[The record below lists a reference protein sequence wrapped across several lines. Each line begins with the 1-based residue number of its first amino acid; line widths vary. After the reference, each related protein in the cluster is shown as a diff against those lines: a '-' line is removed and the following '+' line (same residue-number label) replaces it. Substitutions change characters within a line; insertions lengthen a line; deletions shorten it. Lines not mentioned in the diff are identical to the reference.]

1 MMLIDRMKTP
11 QVIKAN
17 WKNRVISHIEFLKEN
32 NRFDGSFNTLKSI
45 VKMMIELE
53 VKNYNEW
60 KIRNSKDFNDAITNK
75 IYCN

>member
-1 MMLIDRMKTP
+1 MTHS

-17 WKNRVISHIEFLKEN
+17 WKNRVISQIDFLKEN

-53 VKNYNEW
+53 VKNYNDWE
-60 KIRNSKDFNDAITNK
+60 IRNSKDFKDTITNK
-75 IYCN
+75 LY

>member
-1 MMLIDRMKTP
+1 MTHS

-17 WKNRVISHIEFLKEN
+17 WKNRVISQIDFLKEN

-60 KIRNSKDFNDAITNK
+60 KIRNSKDFKDTITNK
-75 IYCN
+75 LY